1 MIDCQHCGRQ
11 TQNYLC
17 DDCTTQLAGML
28 DQIPDLIE
36 ELDTRI
42 QKLDRIHLGTIGRNR
57 RPDELNVMD
66 FDAAETARKL
76 RKTLLRLVTTIA
88 QRHTGRTPPALSTVT
103 TANLA
108 RWLQANTHA
117 IARLNIAGNIY
128 RDINR
133 LVGPDRR
140 SGDLIRAI
148 DRTPERHFAGLCP
161 TIRGHD
167 HEGQPIECEQPLY
180 AELDD
185 RTTTCPECGHT
196 IDVEQNRRRAAE
208 SRDLL
213 TTTKIVEVTAN
224 IGEPITEEQL
234 DKWIEAKRLRCKKAW
249 LHDGQVVSTRVNE
262 HSQPLYSLK
271 RARKIARRDQQI
283 DTLKTRLK
291 TR

>member
-1 MIDCQHCGRQ
+1 MTDCQHCGRP
-11 TQNYLC
+11 TQLYLC

-42 QKLDRIHLGTIGRNR
+42 QKLDRIHLGTIGRTR

-76 RKTLLRLVTTIA
+76 RKTLLRLVATIA
-88 QRHTGRTPPALSTVT
+88 QRHTGRQPPGLATVT
-103 TANLA
+103 TTNLA
-108 RWLQANTHA
+108 RWLQANTDA

-167 HEGQPIECEQPLY
+167 HEGQPIECEQSLY

-185 RTTTCPECGHT
+185 RTTTCPTCNHT
-196 IDVEQNRRRAAE
+196 VNVEHNRRRAAE

-213 TTTKIVEVTAN
+213 TTTEIVDVTTN
-224 IGEPITEEQL
+224 IGEPITTDQL
-234 DKWIEAKRLRCKKAW
+234 DTWIQARRLRTKGW
-249 LHDGQVVSTRVNE
+249 LHDGALVAARVNE
-262 HSQPLYSLK
+262 HSQPVYSLK
-271 RARKIARRDQQI
+271 RARKIARRDHQI
-283 DTLKTRLK
+283 AQLRVKTK
-291 TR
+291 AAQ